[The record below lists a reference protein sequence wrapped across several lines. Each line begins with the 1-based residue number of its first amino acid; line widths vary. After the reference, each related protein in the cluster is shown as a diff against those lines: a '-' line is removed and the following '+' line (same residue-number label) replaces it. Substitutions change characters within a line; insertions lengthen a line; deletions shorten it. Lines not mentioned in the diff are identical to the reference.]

1 MGGGH
6 RQNSGAGRWPAGSA
20 HRLRRNPYAYCPF
33 LSGQDSLWLK
43 RRMRAY
49 RRFSR
54 AAVDRRRYTAYGQWC
69 MSNKRR
75 ICERR

>member
-6 RQNSGAGRWPAGSA
+6 RQNSGAGRWPAGSD

-49 RRFSR
+49 RRVGARLSR
-54 AAVDRRRYTAYGQWC
+54 TLRVAGRPV
-69 MSNKRR
+69 ML
-75 ICERR
+75 